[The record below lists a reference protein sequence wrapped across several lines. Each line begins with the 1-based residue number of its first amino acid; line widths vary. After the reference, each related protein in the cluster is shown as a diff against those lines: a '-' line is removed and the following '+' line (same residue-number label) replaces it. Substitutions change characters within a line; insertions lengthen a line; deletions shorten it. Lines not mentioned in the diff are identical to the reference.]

1 MNLSTKSLARTSAR
15 HPWWVLLAWLGVLLV
30 AFALIAT
37 IVGDA
42 HDGEG
47 GPTQVLEYEQAQQL
61 INERINQP
69 DGGQGNETG
78 ATERESQTEF
88 VLINSGS
95 ASVDDAVFN
104 SHVEAFTQRL
114 DEVAGDLIVG
124 SFRDYEPSASED
136 GTTTLTQL
144 QIFSD
149 SEDSIGLLIGTAE
162 EFTRDG
168 FLVVVAGNA
177 SINKTFTELAE
188 QDLLVG
194 ESIGIGVALI
204 ILALVFGA
212 VVAAIIPILLAI
224 VAIITSIGLSGI
236 LGQVM
241 ELNEFVPNIIT
252 MMGLAVG
259 IDYSLF
265 VVSRY
270 REERSNGLE
279 RVEAIARSGD
289 TASRA
294 VFFSGLTVVLALLGM
309 LLVPERTFQ
318 AFGIAA
324 ILVVFVAVLACLTLL
339 PATIGILG
347 DKVNA
352 VRVPRIATLV
362 VFFIGVAV
370 VPDRTQ
376 AGRILLVAAA
386 VILGLILFAI
396 GRRIYRRI
404 RSASASADGAT
415 DKPGWGFWSTAT
427 NTVMAR
433 PYISLAVSVIILGSL
448 LVPFFDLRLGST
460 GISALPDEVPSRQAF
475 ELLTEKF
482 GFGSDSPARVVIDA
496 DVATPQIA
504 AAIAVLAEAMEEDPG
519 LGTPEMDIRPESNI
533 ALLTSTVPG
542 DPTTQDAQST
552 LRRLRDEHI
561 PDAFSTVPP
570 GDYTAL
576 VGGASAEIVDLVNIT
591 INYAPIVIAAVLG
604 LSFILLLV
612 AFRSILIPLAS
623 ILMNLLSVGA
633 AYGLV
638 VLVFQKGF
646 LIDLFD
652 FQRVDQV
659 EFWLPLFM
667 FTILF
672 GLSMD
677 YQVFLLSRIKERF
690 DETRDHRESVAFGL
704 NTTARIITGAA
715 LIMAA
720 VFGGFALGQIAFFES
735 LGFGLGAAVI
745 LDAVIVRSL
754 FVPSVLRMLG
764 PKTWYFPPMLK
775 WIPNVSIE
783 GKLR

>member
-1 MNLSTKSLARTSAR
+1 MNLSTRSLARTSAR
-15 HPWWVLLAWLGVLLV
+15 HPWWVLLAWLAVLLV

-37 IVGDA
+37 IVEDA
-42 HDGEG
+42 LDGEE
-47 GPTQVLEYEQAQQL
+47 GPTQVLESEEAQQL
-61 INERINQP
+61 INERIHQSEE
-69 DGGQGNETG
+69 GQVNEG
-78 ATERESQTEF
+78 DATERATQTEF
-88 VLINSGS
+88 VLVNSDS
-95 ASVDDAVFN
+95 ASVGDAAFD

-114 DEVAGDLIVG
+114 DEVAGELIVG
-124 SFRDYEPSASED
+124 SFKDYEPAPSED
-136 GTTTLTQL
+136 GTTTLTQV

-149 SEDSIGLLIGTAE
+149 AQDSIGLLIDTAE

-168 FLVVVAGNA
+168 FHVVVAGNA
-177 SINKTFTELAE
+177 SVNKVFSELAE

-270 REERSNGLE
+270 REERGNGLE

-309 LLVPERTFQ
+309 LIVPERTFQ
-318 AFGIAA
+318 AFGAGA

-339 PATIGILG
+339 PAAIGILG
-347 DKVNA
+347 DRVNA

-362 VFFIGVAV
+362 VFLVGVAV
-370 VPDRTQ
+370 IPGRLE
-376 AGRILLVAAA
+376 AGRIMLVAAA
-386 VILGLILFAI
+386 VILGLILVAI
-396 GRRIYRRI
+396 GRRVVRMA
-404 RSASASADGAT
+404 RSVSAPADTAT
-415 DKPGWGFWSTAT
+415 DEPNRGFWVAVT
-427 NTVMAR
+427 NIVMAR
-433 PYISLAVSVIILGSL
+433 PYISLAASIIILGSL
-448 LVPFFDLRLGST
+448 LVPFFDLRLGTT
-460 GISALPDEVPSRQAF
+460 GISALPEEQPSRQAF
-475 ELLTEKF
+475 ELLTEKY
-482 GFGSDSPARVVIDA
+482 GFGSDSPAQVVIDA
-496 DVATPQIA
+496 DVAAPDIA
-504 AAIAVLAEAMEEDPG
+504 MAITVLAKAMEEDTG
-519 LGTPEMDIRPESNI
+519 LGTPEVDIRPESNI
-533 ALLTSTVPG
+533 ALLSSTVPG
-542 DPTTQDAQST
+542 DPTSQDAQT
-552 LRRLRDEHI
+552 TIRRLRDEYI
-561 PDAFSTVPP
+561 PNAFSNVPT
-570 GDYTAL
+570 GDYRAL
-576 VGGASAEIVDLVNIT
+576 VGGDSAEIVDAVNIT
-591 INYAPIVIAAVLG
+591 LNYSPIVIAAVLG
-604 LSFILLLV
+604 LSFILLLF
-612 AFRSILIPLAS
+612 AFRSILVPLAS

-646 LIDLFD
+646 LVDLFD
-652 FQRVDQV
+652 FQQTDQV

-690 DETRDHRESVAFGL
+690 DETGDHRGSVAFGL

-720 VFGGFALGQIAFFES
+720 VFAGLPWGRSPSSNRWGSAL
-735 LGFGLGAAVI
+735 
-745 LDAVIVRSL
+745 
-754 FVPSVLRMLG
+754 VPQ
-764 PKTWYFPPMLK
+764 
-775 WIPNVSIE
+775 
-783 GKLR
+783 